1 MDRAGFHRVFLLLVE
16 GPAVTVP
23 RGVGGVKGVGY
34 AARGI
39 HHVISHMSTTVAP
52 TRRMAQRII
61 RQLPPRDLHVA
72 ATFLRFLEPAEEWEA
87 TEEILADKRAVRQ
100 IERSRA
106 ALRAGRLNE
115 FVEWKPKRR

>member
-1 MDRAGFHRVFLLLVE
+1 MTLILRMPTA
-16 GPAVTVP
+16 T
-23 RGVGGVKGVGY
+23 
-34 AARGI
+34 
-39 HHVISHMSTTVAP
+39 AP

-61 RQLPPRDLHVA
+61 RKLPAKDLHA
-72 ATFLRFLEPAEEWEA
+72 AALFLRFLEDTGEWEA

-106 ALRAGRLNE
+106 ALRAGRLHE